1 MASEGRER
9 NFDKALAR
17 HLRSAAASSGA
28 ANLSAGAASQGV
40 ACPDSE
46 TLAAYHE
53 RSLLPEEMNSWK
65 EHIVGCANCQTI
77 LAQLESTDDIPLR
90 AAVKDEVLAS
100 QESQLVS
107 AAGRFESSPERAAP
121 SEMRPAGT
129 ALPAKSRRAQI
140 LRGARWQWLAPAG
153 ALAAGLLVWIAWH
166 ENQTP
171 PLPNH
176 ADIKVAANQTAP
188 ARTPSVERAPAQPP
202 VASSS
207 ANPPSAPEDRR
218 PSTARAESP
227 ALKPRQTVEFGAPV
241 ARARREAEKESGARK
256 DEALNAPADLLREAK
271 PGDLDAKTAS
281 GAVRE
286 SVEVQAQA
294 QNVQTQNQYDNTAP
308 KVPGPAQL
316 GQLEARK
323 KMKAAAPPAVP
334 MPEAPS
340 GGVAGFNAA
349 ASAELV
355 AVASRPRLVPAPGSS
370 VVWRTGRAGLLE
382 FSQNGGSSWSQQTS
396 GVLVDLLT
404 GAAPSDKVC
413 WIVGR
418 VGTILLTTDGGEHWK
433 IVSSPI
439 SEDLGGI
446 RATDA
451 LHATIWNAKNTKTLE
466 TSDGGLTWQRIANP

>member
-1 MASEGRER
+1 MEKPMASEGRER
-9 NFDKALAR
+9 NFDKALAH
-17 HLRSAAASSGA
+17 HLRSAAASSEA

-65 EHIVGCANCQTI
+65 EHIVSCANCQTI

-100 QESQLVS
+100 KQSELVF
-107 AAGRFESSPERAAP
+107 AAGRHESPPERAAP

-129 ALPAKSRRAQI
+129 ALPAKSRHAQI

-153 ALAAGLLVWIAWH
+153 AIAAGLLVWIAWH
-166 ENQTP
+166 ENRTP
-171 PLPNH
+171 ALPNH
-176 ADIKVAANQTAP
+176 GDIKVAANQTAP
-188 ARTPSVERAPAQPP
+188 ARTPSVELAPAQPP
-202 VASSS
+202 AASSS
-207 ANPPSAPEDRR
+207 SNPPSALEDRTR
-218 PSTARAESP
+218 SNARAESP
-227 ALKPRQTVEFGAPV
+227 ALKQRPTVEFGAPLP
-241 ARARREAEKESGARK
+241 RARGEAEKESGVRK
-256 DEALNAPADLLREAK
+256 DEALNTPADLLREAK
-271 PGDLDAKTAS
+271 PGDLDAKT
-281 GAVRE
+281 VRE

-294 QNVQTQNQYDNTAP
+294 QNVQTQNQYKNMAP

-316 GQLEARK
+316 GQMEATK

-334 MPEAPS
+334 MPQAAS

-349 ASAELV
+349 ASTELV
-355 AVASRPRLVPAPGSS
+355 AVASNPRLVPAPGSS

-382 FSQNGGSSWSQQTS
+382 FSQNGGSSWSRQTS

-418 VGTILLTTDGGEHWK
+418 VGAILLTTDAGEHWK

-451 LHATIWNAKNTKTLE
+451 LQATIWNAKNTKTFE